1 MSSHEIPPTEPVT
14 TIARTGKKP
23 KAEKPSRKKLDGSD
37 FAVNLDHHKAVMS
50 RSYWYWIGT
59 LPSCPTEG
67 AYAGGECFPKMEE
80 VVLKDGAGGSRRVP
94 VIGALV
100 KWDQDQI
107 ELVRERLQRTVV
119 RFTDGGKKSSA
130 EASGTV
136 SDAMGDNGLNLR
148 RKGFLITI
156 PTEAEVQQRRESGSP
171 VIPYSRQAGDEPLAR
186 YVFAQLCEDQER
198 PGRGEFYPQP
208 LEVTGLEW
216 PSDN

>member
-1 MSSHEIPPTEPVT
+1 MSSSEIPPTEPLS
-14 TIARTGKKP
+14 TIGRAKKP
-23 KAEKPSRKKLDGSD
+23 KPEKPPRKKLSGSAFSVD
-37 FAVNLDHHKAVMS
+37 LEQHKAVMS
-50 RSYWYWIGT
+50 REYWYWIGT

-100 KWDQDQI
+100 KWDEDKI
-107 ELVRERLQRTVV
+107 HLIRDRLQRTVV
-119 RFTDGGKKSSA
+119 RFTDHGQKKAA
-130 EASGTV
+130 EATGTV
-136 SDAMGDNGLNLR
+136 SDAMGDNGMNLR

-156 PTEAEVQQRRESGSP
+156 PTAEEAQKRRDSGIP
-171 VIPYSRQAGDEPLAR
+171 AIPYSRQALDEPLAR

-198 PGRGEFYPQP
+198 PGRGEFYPEP

-216 PSDN
+216 PGDA